1 MKFDIREY
9 SKSNT
14 AALTA
19 GLTYILISKLF
30 DKITGPRISNIIG
43 LLSGSTINFVM
54 QSYIFKCENKITQRL
69 CAKYVVSELIIATVN
84 QILFLSFYN
93 KKCDITLT
101 RIIIALIV
109 GLCVS
114 YSLRK
119 HWVFNWFVLAY
130 LKSFK

>member
-43 LLSGSTINFVM
+43 LLSGSTINFIM
-54 QSYIFKCENKITQRL
+54 QTYIFKCEDKITQKL
-69 CAKYVVSELIIATVN
+69 CMKYLISELIINSAN
-84 QILFLSFYN
+84 QILFLSIYD

-101 RIIIALIV
+101 RIIIALII
-109 GLCVS
+109 GICVS
-114 YSLRK
+114 YPLRK
-119 HWVFNWFVLAY
+119 YWVFKIENIDSKY
-130 LKSFK
+130 